1 MSALTIFEQ
10 LRRAGMSVAGA
21 LGTMGSMQE
30 ESGLEACRVQGDF
43 SPDRYLSR
51 DYANKVDNGL
61 MSEDSFAKDGKGW
74 GLVQFTWPGYKRG
87 LLTFCR
93 RHSISI
99 ANETAQIDYLVA
111 VLKQEFASL
120 WSFLCTCN
128 DDQLYT
134 ATDRFCREFERPA
147 VNNVNA
153 RFQAAKRLRDEI
165 QSKATESIDNSVAT
179 DKVGKY
185 WPPRGSKGGKDDP
198 GLCNGMNGADV
209 TALQG
214 LLLAH
219 GYTYGNTLGVFGDS
233 TERAV
238 RKFQQDNGL
247 AVDGIAGPNTWAA
260 ITKI

>member
-10 LRRAGMSVAGA
+10 LRRAGMTVAGA
-21 LGTMGSMQE
+21 LGVMGNMQE

-43 SPDRYLSR
+43 SPDRWASK

-61 MSEDSFAKDGKGW
+61 ILDDTFAKDGKGW

-111 VLKQEFASL
+111 VLRQEFPAL

-128 DDQLYT
+128 NDQLYT

-147 VNNVNA
+147 VNNVHA

-165 QSKATESIDNSVAT
+165 QSKATESIDNSVTT
-179 DKVGKY
+179 DKVEKC
-185 WPPRGSKGGKDDP
+185 WPPRMICKG
-198 GLCNGMNGADV
+198 MFGADV
-209 TALQG
+209 EALQA
-214 LLLAH
+214 LLKAH
-219 GYTYGNTLGVFGDS
+219 GYTISDNAGIFGES
-233 TERAV
+233 TEAAL
-238 RKFQQDNGL
+238 KKYQADNGL
-247 AVDGIAGPNTWAA
+247 DIDGICGPKTWAS
-260 ITKI
+260 ITRL

>member
-1 MSALTIFEQ
+1 MSTLTIFEQ
-10 LRRAGMSVAGA
+10 LRRAGCTVAGA
-21 LGTMGSMQE
+21 LGIMGNMQE

-43 SPDRYLSR
+43 SPERWASK

-61 MSEDSFAKDGKGW
+61 ISEDTFAEDGKGW

-111 VLKQEFASL
+111 ILKQEFPAL
-120 WSFLCTCN
+120 WSFLCTCT

-165 QSKATESIDNSVAT
+165 QSKAVESIDNSVAT
-179 DKVGKY
+179 DTNVGDKY
-185 WPPRGSKGGKDDP
+185 WPPRMICKGMFGDDVSV
-198 GLCNGMNGADV
+198 LQ
-209 TALQG
+209 AL
-214 LLLAH
+214 LKAH
-219 GYTYGNTLGVFGDS
+219 GYTLSDLSDTPGIFGDS
-233 TERAV
+233 TESALI
-238 RKFQQDNGL
+238 KYQADNGL
-247 AVDGIAGPNTWAA
+247 DIDGICGPKTWAS
-260 ITKI
+260 ITRL

>member
-10 LRRAGMSVAGA
+10 LRRSGMSVAGA

-43 SPDRYLSR
+43 SPDRWASK

-61 MSEDSFAKDGKGW
+61 ILDDTFAKDGKGW
-74 GLVQFTWPGYKRG
+74 GLVQFTWPGYKHG

-111 VLKQEFASL
+111 VLKQEFPAL

-165 QSKATESIDNSVAT
+165 QSKATESIDNSVESPKEDHPET
-179 DKVGKY
+179 PY
-185 WPPRGSKGGKDDP
+185 WPPRM
-198 GLCNGMNGADV
+198 LCSGMTGADV
-209 TALQG
+209 QLLQA
-214 LLLAH
+214 LLLCH
-219 GYTYGNTLGVFGDS
+219 GFNPGGCSGIFDNRTRNMVVGFQAQNKLDQDGVAGPKTFKALGVM
-233 TERAV
+233 A
-238 RKFQQDNGL
+238 
-247 AVDGIAGPNTWAA
+247 
-260 ITKI
+260 

>member
-1 MSALTIFEQ
+1 MSTLTIFEQ

-43 SPDRYLSR
+43 SPDRWASK

-61 MSEDSFAKDGKGW
+61 IPDDTFAKDGKGW
-74 GLVQFTWPGYKRG
+74 GLVQFTWPGYKHG

-111 VLKQEFASL
+111 VLKQEFPAL
-120 WSFLCTCN
+120 WSFLCSCTN
-128 DDQLYT
+128 DQLYT

-147 VNNVNA
+147 VNNVNV

-165 QSKATESIDNSVAT
+165 QSKAVESIDNSVAT
-179 DKVGKY
+179 DTNVGNKY
-185 WPPRGSKGGKDDP
+185 WPPRMICKGMFGDDVAV
-198 GLCNGMNGADV
+198 LQ
-209 TALQG
+209 AL
-214 LLLAH
+214 LSAH
-219 GYTYGNTLGVFGDS
+219 GYTLSDSSGIFGDS
-233 TERAV
+233 TETALV
-238 RKFQQDNGL
+238 RYQADYGL
-247 AVDGIAGPNTWAA
+247 DADGIAGPMTWAA
-260 ITKI
+260 ITKL